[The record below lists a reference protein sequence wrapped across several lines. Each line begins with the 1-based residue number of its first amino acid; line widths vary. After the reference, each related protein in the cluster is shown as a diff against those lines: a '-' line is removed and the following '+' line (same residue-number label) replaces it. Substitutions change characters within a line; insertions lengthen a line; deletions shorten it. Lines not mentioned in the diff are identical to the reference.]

1 MPPSVVCVQAPDEG
15 EGVFVPE
22 VGGTEKEDGC
32 FVEGDGGATIREIG
46 IIVAQES
53 CRTGDIEA
61 LRILMQICQLGI
73 VRQTVRIMVQRPADM
88 NRLRL
93 RVGRGK
99 TFPITGKD
107 NCARKED
114 YEQTQKQTTR
124 TMRRT
129 V

>member
-1 MPPSVVCVQAPDEG
+1 MPPSIVCLQATDEG
-15 EGVFVPE
+15 EGVGVPE
-22 VGGTEKEDGC
+22 FGGTEKEDGS
-32 FVEGDGGATIREIG
+32 FVERDGGATVREIG
-46 IIVAQES
+46 IVVAQEG
-53 CRTGDIEA
+53 CRTGDIET
-61 LRILMQICQLGI
+61 LRIFMQICQLCI

-99 TFPITGKD
+99 TFLITGIN